1 MFSLLLSFTIHFNTL
16 RNHPYTSTDRMT
28 NAGMK
33 RKATDTGN
41 GGGKRFRGARI
52 ECGACPSNP
61 VEDEVGSDNENV
73 ARQGASARDKR
84 VEEQDRDCPICFE
97 RLPYKFHRFVCCG
110 KRICLACEGKC
121 GSSSCPMCRGPRLT
135 GAAMLLHQLWPKVY
149 REKAWA
155 QTMLGKIYRYGRHN
169 FRVDR
174 KMAAELFA
182 KAAEQGYARAQSNLG
197 IMYFNGIGVKEDN
210 AKAAELFTKAAEQ
223 GHADAQCNLGI
234 MYDTGK
240 GVKED
245 LAKAVELYAKAA
257 EQGYA
262 RAQSNL
268 GIMYFHGIGVK
279 EDKAKAAELFAKAA
293 EQGHADAQCNLGIVY
308 FNGEGVKKDKAKAVE
323 LYAKAAEQGHA
334 RAQCNLGIVYFNGEG
349 VTGDKAKAAELYA
362 KAAEQGIADAQ
373 NNLGIMYFNG
383 IGVKEDKAKAAEL
396 FAKAEAQGI
405 KKPRPGQ
412 ST

>member
-73 ARQGASARDKR
+73 ARQGESARDKR

-110 KRICLACEGKC
+110 KRICLGCEGKC

-182 KAAEQGYARAQSNLG
+182 KAAA
-197 IMYFNGIGVKEDN
+197 
-210 AKAAELFTKAAEQ
+210 Q
-223 GHADAQCNLGI
+223 GHAVAQYNLGY
-234 MYDTGK
+234 MYEMGK

-245 LAKAVELYAKAA
+245 KAKAAELYAKAA
-257 EQGYA
+257 EQGHA
-262 RAQSNL
+262 IAQCNL
-268 GIMYFHGIGVK
+268 GIMYFNGKGVK

-293 EQGHADAQCNLGIVY
+293 EQGHAIAQYNLGC
-308 FNGEGVKKDKAKAVE
+308 
-323 LYAKAAEQGHA
+323 LYS
-334 RAQCNLGIVYFNGEG
+334 NGEG

-362 KAAEQGIADAQ
+362 KAAEQGHPDAQ
-373 NNLGIMYFNG
+373 NNLGCLYESG
-383 IGVKEDKAKAAEL
+383 EGVKEDKAKAAEL
-396 FAKAEAQGI
+396 YAKAAEQGNADAQCNLGNMYDE
-405 KKPRPGQ
+405 GA
-412 ST
+412 